1 MGDPVSDGEG
11 RIRRESEVPIPEDAT
26 PAEEER
32 LIDEATD
39 LEEEKLLDDLEEKFF
54 RDAGL

>member
-1 MGDPVSDGEG
+1 MGDPVSGGEG
-11 RIRRESEVPIPEDAT
+11 SIRRDSDVSIPEDAT
-26 PAEEER
+26 PTEEER

-39 LEEEKLLDDLEEKFF
+39 REEEKLLDDLEDKFF

>member
-1 MGDPVSDGEG
+1 VGTQVSGGDGE
-11 RIRRESEVPIPEDAT
+11 IRREFEVRIPEDAT

-32 LIDEATD
+32 LINEATD
-39 LEEEKLLDDLEEKFF
+39 REKEKLLDDLEEKFF